1 MGLELD
7 EYWDDQEKTERS
19 VKAMEEMM
27 KMKKVLLSFPYRV
40 YKKPTIS

>member
-27 KMKKVLLSFPYRV
+27 KKKVLL
-40 YKKPTIS
+40 